1 MKLQTLYSLTHKT
14 HSVLREITYKHIQ
27 PMSYSAILFNKEH
40 VKSLEYEKRL
50 PPTSIGARRIRPSST
65 NVLKEMKR
73 QKRLKKEQQEGE
85 SQIMESS
92 EKGSNSQQ
100 EGDTMCSDISNNDS
114 LKMPMENNNNNPKE
128 RQYFQLKVDQRHI
141 QEEIDEIRG
150 TDRSA
155 YHNLPVILTPE
166 MTMEAEK
173 HRLLMSNPMS
183 NQNKVSKD
191 NYYLAQLS
199 DSLTEQ
205 WIQALQQEITRAE
218 LIRSKEPMRPM
229 AYKLAPEKWT
239 RLCPLSTSQPPSE
252 GVASVQEMEHD
263 APFTIKDGDIIKI
276 QGICNELKTSWKS
289 QTRNIVFDYLYNTYP
304 SLEMAD
310 GAKFGCDF
318 LLYDGSRKNR
328 HAFGGIRILTSNFKS
343 FNGPMDIKA
352 EFQIPSAF
360 DLHGYVRA
368 LNTAGKLA
376 LLATAVH
383 NDVDHTLHVAVID
396 LALEKVLTAPTH
408 QKRNRSEVRKEVGK
422 HLAKKQHLG

>member
-1 MKLQTLYSLTHKT
+1 MD
-14 HSVLREITYKHIQ
+14 IQ

-65 NVLKEMKR
+65 NVLKEIKR
-73 QKRLKKEQQEGE
+73 QKRLKKEQQGE
-85 SQIMESS
+85 SQMMESS
-92 EKGSNSQQ
+92 EKVSKSRQ
-100 EGDTMCSDISNNDS
+100 ERDSICSDISSNDS
-114 LKMPMENNNNNPKE
+114 LNISMENNPKE

-173 HRLLMSNPMS
+173 HHLLMSNPVS
-183 NQNKVSKD
+183 NQNNVSKD
-191 NYYLAQLS
+191 ISHIAQFS

-229 AYKLAPEKWT
+229 AYKLVPEKWT
-239 RLCPLSTSQPPSE
+239 RLCPLSTSQPSSE
-252 GVASVQEMEHD
+252 GGASVKKVEND
-263 APFTIKDGDIIKI
+263 AQFTIKNGDIIMI
-276 QGICNELKTSWKS
+276 QGICNESNTLWKS

-304 SLEMAD
+304 SLEMSD

-328 HAFGGIRILTSNFKS
+328 HAFGGIRILSSKIKS
-343 FNGPMDIKA
+343 SIDPMDIKA
-352 EFQIPSAF
+352 EFQLPSAF

-376 LLATAVH
+376 LLATAVQ
-383 NDVDHTLHVAVID
+383 NDVDHTFHVAIID

-422 HLAKKQHLG
+422 HLAKNQHIS